1 MAAQYLSVW
10 GAKSFIDNI
19 IEKGGKLEQ
28 QRLSI
33 GAILGDTA
41 HATDLFSKVKNL
53 AIKSP
58 FGVTE
63 LDAMTKQLSAFG
75 FEYSELYDMTKRLA
89 DISAATGT
97 DVSRLALAFGH
108 VRSETALTGYTLR
121 QFSMANVPLLQRL
134 ADKFGVT
141 TSQ

>member
-1 MAAQYLSVW
+1 
-10 GAKSFIDNI
+10 
-19 IEKGGKLEQ
+19 
-28 QRLSI
+28 
-33 GAILGDTA
+33 
-41 HATDLFSKVKNL
+41 
-53 AIKSP
+53 
-58 FGVTE
+58 
-63 LDAMTKQLSAFG
+63 MTKQLSAFG
-75 FEYSELYDMTKRLA
+75 FEYSELYDMTKHLA

-97 DVSRLALAFGH
+97 DVSRLALALGH